1 MEQHDAVQLTEAAT
15 IGASLGAS
23 DGLRLKTVWT
33 VEKYAAGIDA
43 VRAGIVEPYEIVSA
57 TGNLLV
63 NGGGD
68 VLWAGVIGN
77 VVTTTGVGYTRFSN
91 GEASIGVGKSTT
103 AAAVTQTD
111 LQATSTGKFRKGME
125 ATFPTHTTG
134 TASTSAKNIAFKAIM
149 STAQANFAWQEFGVF
164 NTTAQTGGRMLNRKV
179 QNLGTKSTAA
189 TWAITATL
197 SLA

>member
-1 MEQHDAVQLTEAAT
+1 MTHYDTARLTEEAT
-15 IGASLGAS
+15 IGASLGAR

-33 VEKYAAGIDA
+33 VEKYWGGIDD
-43 VRAGIVEPYEIVSA
+43 VRAGRVKPYETVSA
-57 TGNLLV
+57 TGNLLM

-68 VLWAGVIGN
+68 VLWAGVLGN
-77 VVTTTGVGYTRFSN
+77 VVATTGVGYTRFSN
-91 GEASIGVGKSTT
+91 GEASIGVGNSNT

-134 TASTSAKNIAFKAIM
+134 TASTGAKNIAFKAIM
-149 STAQANFAWQEFGVF
+149 STAQANFAWQEFAVF

-179 QNLGTKSTAA
+179 QSLGTKSTAA

-197 SLA
+197 GLA